1 MGSFPH
7 SPELPRLLEENLPDS
22 FLKGGSGCQH
32 ILNPE
37 QQEELKV
44 LEFRN

>member
-7 SPELPRLLEENLPDS
+7 SPELPRLLEENLPGS

-32 ILNPE
+32 VLNLE
-37 QQEELKV
+37 GQEELKV
-44 LEFRN
+44 LEFIN